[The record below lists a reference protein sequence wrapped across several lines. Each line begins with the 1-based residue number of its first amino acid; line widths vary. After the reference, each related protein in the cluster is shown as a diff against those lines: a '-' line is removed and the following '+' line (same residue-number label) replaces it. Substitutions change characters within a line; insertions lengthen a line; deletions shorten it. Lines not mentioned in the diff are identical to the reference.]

1 MTWQNQRRRRTPIGL
16 RNLGNTCYLNSV
28 LQCLTYTPPLAQFCL
43 SKQHSSTCKT
53 LKECA
58 FCILERQI
66 SRSLTLE
73 ASVVDSPIKIQK
85 CIAQLA
91 ENFRLGRQE
100 DAHEFLRYV
109 IDACHNT
116 CSRSTKK
123 ITGSPSCNGGSI
135 GPTSAMNEI
144 FGGALLSQ
152 VKCLSCKGESNKTD
166 EILDI
171 SLDIFQ
177 TNSLK
182 DAFGRFFQPEILDGN
197 NKYDCSKC
205 KKLSVAKKQMFV
217 FRAPNVLVIQ
227 FKRFEGTYSG
237 KINKNIEFEEVLSLS
252 KFMCSTAK
260 DCQPEYSLIGSIV
273 HSGLSPESGHY
284 YAYIKDPFGRWYC
297 CNDSQVSLSSVQE
310 VLSEKVYILFY
321 LRNNP
326 NPKHIKSTSPCTYK
340 PYPSDTESSS
350 TRLNGQAAFKNN
362 GSSITNGNKCASSQ
376 MKFSNIK
383 NPGTKKL
390 LSNGSVNHLANTNG
404 SIEINGNHKV
414 TPAGKENATPPSN
427 GSLNKSKSENRVNL
441 PSIESIANKVESG
454 KKKILQISNGS
465 MHNNENEEHK
475 DDATLNVSAIDKE
488 LDQVS
493 PSSNMHLKNENN
505 TTTLKRK
512 SCDDKKDEGLEGCN
526 KKQIIAPRID
536 PHALCRTPILCEG
549 NRCKELESFKEII
562 TSEAI
567 SSLRSFGWVNDVY
580 NFMHTRKKIC
590 TQTAGKTL
598 DNTELRKQLKDDAE
612 SFVSQIPESLKEH
625 LIEKLRSFSKGK
637 KHLIDS

>member
-43 SKQHSSTCKT
+43 SKQHSSTCKM

-73 ASVVDSPIKIQK
+73 ASAVDSPIKIQR

-116 CSRSTKK
+116 CSRLTKK
-123 ITGSPSCNGGSI
+123 ITGSPSCNGGSM
-135 GPTSAMNEI
+135 GPTSVMNEI

-177 TNSLK
+177 TNSLE

-205 KKLSVAKKQMFV
+205 KKLTVAKKQMFV
-217 FRAPNVLVIQ
+217 LRAPNVLVVQ

-237 KINKNIEFEEVLSLS
+237 KINKSIEFEEVLSLS
-252 KFMCSTAK
+252 KFMCGTTM
-260 DCQPEYSLIGSIV
+260 DCQSEYSLIGSIV

-297 CNDSQVSLSSVQE
+297 CNDSQVTLSSMQE

-321 LRNNP
+321 LRNNQ
-326 NPKHIKSTSPCTYK
+326 NPKHIKCTSPCTYK
-340 PYPSDTESSS
+340 PCTKDTESSS
-350 TRLNGQAAFKNN
+350 TRLNGQSAFVNN
-362 GSSITNGNKCASSQ
+362 GSVTNGNNSTSSQ
-376 MKFSNIK
+376 MKFNNLK

-390 LSNGSVNHLANTNG
+390 LSNGSGNHLAITNG
-404 SIEINGNHKV
+404 SIEKNGNHKG
-414 TPAGKENATPPSN
+414 TLAGKENAIPPSN
-427 GSLNKSKSENRVNL
+427 GSSNKSKSENRVNL
-441 PSIESIANKVESG
+441 PSAEFVANKVESG
-454 KKKILQISNGS
+454 NKKILQISNGYTQ
-465 MHNNENEEHK
+465 NTENGEHK
-475 DDATLNVSAIDKE
+475 DGTTQNVLAIDKE
-488 LDQVS
+488 LDQVN
-493 PSSNMHLKNENN
+493 PSSIMHLKNGNN
-505 TTTLKRK
+505 TTILKRK
-512 SCDDKKDEGLEGCN
+512 SRDVKKDENLEGCI
-526 KKQIIAPRID
+526 KKQIVSSQID

-567 SSLRSFGWVNDVY
+567 STLRSCGWVDNVY
-580 NFMHTRKKIC
+580 NFMHNIC
-590 TQTAGKTL
+590 TQTASKTL
-598 DNTELRKQLKDDAE
+598 DNTELRKQLKDDAK

-625 LIEKLRSFSKGK
+625 LIEQLRSFSKGK
-637 KHLIDS
+637 NHLINS